1 MLDPTDWAGTLGPV
15 GSHRT
20 QDGHWMWRS
29 VHLHAQSSCRLLPA
43 ELSGFQERVKRGLAL
58 AGRLAWPLTSQE
70 EHHHPLLFPELE
82 STAGQAQRRTTAPW
96 SRGEGAAGQA
106 GCGAGGGGLWSEMGP
121 CAPLSAADDRPGRGS
136 LTSAVFP
143 RGRLLGCCSDAP
155 SDLPATWLGFPPL
168 QLPVRGPLWAAEH
181 GDVSALPRVGSQA
194 GGDCSC
200 CLRLTREMFCQRDA
214 GIE

>member
-1 MLDPTDWAGTLGPV
+1 MLDPTDWAGTHGPV

-29 VHLHAQSSCRLLPA
+29 AHLHAQSSCRLSPA
-43 ELSGFQERVKRGLAL
+43 ELSGFQERVKRRLAL
-58 AGRLAWPLTSQE
+58 TGRLAWPPASQE
-70 EHHHPLLFPELE
+70 EHHHPSFFQSWNPQQDKRSDGPRLLGP
-82 STAGQAQRRTTAPW
+82 G
-96 SRGEGAAGQA
+96 GEGAAGQA

-136 LTSAVFP
+136 LTSAVFL

-168 QLPVRGPLWAAEH
+168 QLPAWGPLWAAER
-181 GDVSALPRVGSQA
+181 GDVSARPRVGSQA

-200 CLRLTREMFCQRDA
+200 CLRLTREMFC
-214 GIE
+214 